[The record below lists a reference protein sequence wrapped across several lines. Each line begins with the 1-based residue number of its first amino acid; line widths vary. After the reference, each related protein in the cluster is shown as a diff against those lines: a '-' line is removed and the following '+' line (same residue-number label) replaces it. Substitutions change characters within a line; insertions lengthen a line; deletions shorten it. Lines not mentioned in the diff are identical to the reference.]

1 VDILSWG
8 GGEREKEEE
17 EEKRNGLGHGDLGE
31 EKGHARGTSRE
42 KWRGSQGM
50 GGTHKWK
57 IWKRLGRK
65 GEGGMVHAQVMIQG
79 SL

>member
-31 EKGHARGTSRE
+31 EKGHARGPPP
-42 KWRGSQGM
+42 
-50 GGTHKWK
+50 
-57 IWKRLGRK
+57 
-65 GEGGMVHAQVMIQG
+65 MVHAQVMIQG